1 MKAIVQ
7 RVRQASVSVSG
18 EVRGAIEH
26 GLLIYLGVGQHD
38 DERDV
43 AWLAGKIAGLR
54 IFEDTDEKMNLSVGD
69 IGGGVLTISQFTL
82 FADVR
87 KGKRPSWGLAA
98 APGKAEVLY
107 EQFKAAIAS
116 LVSPA
121 ACGVFGA
128 SMAVAYVNDGPVT
141 LILDT
146 DEVLPKPGH
155 DC

>member
-87 KGKRPSWGLAA
+87 KGKRPS
-98 APGKAEVLY
+98 
-107 EQFKAAIAS
+107 
-116 LVSPA
+116 
-121 ACGVFGA
+121 
-128 SMAVAYVNDGPVT
+128 
-141 LILDT
+141 
-146 DEVLPKPGH
+146 
-155 DC
+155 